1 MGDGEMCS
9 FFEGAQEMEQSP
21 RESEMRAAKVLRRL
35 SPAIFLARSLPSEEA
50 PDRSTC
56 RCAGEVRDG
65 TEREHR
71 HRKCERESRRW
82 RRDWG
87 WDGLGMGMGGG

>member
-21 RESEMRAAKVLRRL
+21 RESEMQAAKVLRRL

-50 PDRSTC
+50 LARSTC
-56 RCAGEVRDG
+56 RCAGEVQDG

-82 RRDWG
+82 R
-87 WDGLGMGMGGG
+87 